1 MDYQPRLL
9 KSGYMTLLASFAMVA
24 LLALPGRVGATNYTM
39 TIAPLTATTSGSWFG
54 SFSGAISANTSFL
67 DHFFFTVPNSFTF
80 TLLDPFSGAAGNSFF
95 GITGLNASLYTN
107 PAGSALYS
115 GANLVNPVA
124 SASLGTGNYDLQIS
138 GTAGAFGGAYWGGAT
153 LVTNNSAIFVPPT
166 APIPE
171 PETYAMMLAGLG
183 LMGFVARRRKQK
195 ELA

>member
-39 TIAPLTATTSGSWFG
+39 TVAPLNATTSGVWFG
-54 SFSGAISANTSFL
+54 SFGGAVAANASFL
-67 DHFFFTVPNSFTF
+67 DHFFFTVPDSFTF
-80 TLLDPFSGAAGNSFF
+80 ALVDPFSGAAGNSFF
-95 GITGLNASLYTN
+95 GITGLNASLFNST
-107 PAGSALYS
+107 PAPVGYS
-115 GANLVNPVA
+115 GANLVNPVP
-124 SASLGTGNYDLQIS
+124 SASLVAGNYDLQVS

-153 LVTNNSAIFVPPT
+153 LATNNSLIF
-166 APIPE
+166 APVPE

-195 ELA
+195 VLA

>member
-24 LLALPGRVGATNYTM
+24 LLALPGRAGATTYTM

-67 DHFFFTVPNSFTF
+67 DHFLFTVPAPFTF
-80 TLLDPFSGAAGNSFF
+80 TLVDPFSGPAGNSFF
-95 GITGLNASLYTN
+95 GITGLSASLFNN
-107 PAGSALYS
+107 PPALSLYS
-115 GANLVNPVA
+115 GANLVNAVP
-124 SASLGTGNYDLQIS
+124 SSSLLAGNYDLQIS

-153 LVTNNSAIFVPPT
+153 LVTNNSALFSPS
-166 APIPE
+166 APVPE

-195 ELA
+195 EIA

>member
-24 LLALPGRVGATNYTM
+24 LLALPGRAGATNYTM
-39 TIAPLTATTSGSWFG
+39 TIAPLTTTTSGSWFG

-67 DHFFFTVPNSFTF
+67 DHFFFTVPNPFTF
-80 TLLDPFSGAAGNSFF
+80 TLVDPFSGPAGNSFF
-95 GITGLNASLYTN
+95 GITGLNASLFNST
-107 PAGSALYS
+107 PAPVGYS

-124 SASLGTGNYDLQIS
+124 SASLVAGNYDLQVS

-153 LVTNNSAIFVPPT
+153 LVTNNSFLSPPT

-195 ELA
+195 EMA